1 MRYLTAA
8 DLKRI
13 LDEYYPDDARIAIRA
28 KTPSGASLYY
38 DLQLGNL
45 TNKLTGENQL
55 YLYSEGLDLTI
66 AADIEMLKE
75 DEEIW

>member
-1 MRYLTAA
+1 MKYLTAA

-28 KTPSGASLYY
+28 RTPSGTSIYY
-38 DLQLGNL
+38 DIKVGNI

-66 AADIEMLKE
+66 EADNELLKQEIET
-75 DEEIW
+75 W